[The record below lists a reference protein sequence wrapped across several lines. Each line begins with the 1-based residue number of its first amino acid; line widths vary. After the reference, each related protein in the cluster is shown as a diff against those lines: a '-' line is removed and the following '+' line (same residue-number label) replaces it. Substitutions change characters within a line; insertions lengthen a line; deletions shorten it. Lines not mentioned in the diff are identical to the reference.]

1 MILTTI
7 AYRAGVLAG
16 DTLIT
21 EGEMKLSE
29 RGRKVFRLRDGR
41 LFASSGRVEE
51 GLMLLDALR
60 NGEPTPRCT
69 GVRALLVHPN
79 GKLEGYEG
87 KRWSRIVGAE
97 YAALGSGSPYALGAM
112 AAGATAIQSWRS
124 PLWATV
130 CVEDEARS
138 IS

>member
-1 MILTTI
+1 
-7 AYRAGVLAG
+7 
-16 DTLIT
+16 
-21 EGEMKLSE
+21 MKLSE

-60 NGEPTPRCT
+60 NGEPTPKCP

-79 GKLEGYEG
+79 GRLEGYEG

-112 AAGATAIQSWRS
+112 AVGASAIQAVRAGIRHGALSGGRVQYVS
-124 PLWATV
+124 LKKK
-130 CVEDEARS
+130 RKS
-138 IS
+138 RR